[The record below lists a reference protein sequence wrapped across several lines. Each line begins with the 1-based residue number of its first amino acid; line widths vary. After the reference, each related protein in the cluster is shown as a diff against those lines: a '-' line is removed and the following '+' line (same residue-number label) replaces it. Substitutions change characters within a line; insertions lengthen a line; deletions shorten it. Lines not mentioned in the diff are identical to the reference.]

1 MFKWTSK
8 REAASNKDREELG
21 RLNREYTD
29 CIARDFLPAFLEGKD
44 VRVENFCVETRQK
57 MFDIDRKVYHN
68 DHF

>member
-8 REAASNKDREELG
+8 KELASNDERKELG

-29 CIARDFLPAFLEGKD
+29 CIAKEFLPNFLEGKD
-44 VRVENFCVETRQK
+44 VRVESFCVDLRQK
-57 MFDIDRKVYHN
+57 MFAIDQKVYTN